1 MCSAD
6 LATDVDLLSVLPF
19 TLFTDIL
26 EKRDKE
32 MNQLRHLKSKLFLL
46 EQSESEVYCQVPKLV
61 TAQRLTPC
69 TCFRQESVRH

>member
-26 EKRDKE
+26 EKRD
-32 MNQLRHLKSKLFLL
+32 RD
-46 EQSESEVYCQVPKLV
+46 
-61 TAQRLTPC
+61 
-69 TCFRQESVRH
+69 ESVETFKK